1 MEGNRHTLLRMDTRN
16 QEKHSDL
23 MSKAAEH
30 RAALHK
36 VQDGVA
42 QIEDKMSRAGA
53 VFDRRLDGIE
63 NDITQAEKTSS
74 RCLDEIS
81 AKVGDTRTSVMSLR
95 STGEQILKFLRTFP
109 GEMREL
115 LENILR
121 ANWQTY
127 QVLLRIQQSTT
138 RSPTGLLESNIRF
151 EDALGEY
158 RELPYEFFRH
168 WEVSTTVFKHTI
180 AVD

>member
-1 MEGNRHTLLRMDTRN
+1 MECNRNTLSRMDSRN
-16 QEKHSDL
+16 QKKHSDL

-36 VQDGVA
+36 VQDGIV

-53 VFDRRLDGIE
+53 AFDRRLDGIE
-63 NDITQAEKTSS
+63 NDMSQAREASSRRLDGMGAKIGDTQA
-74 RCLDEIS
+74 
-81 AKVGDTRTSVMSLR
+81 SVMSLR

-109 GEMREL
+109 REMREL

-121 ANWQTY
+121 TNWQTY

-151 EDALGEY
+151 ENALGEY

-168 WEVSTTVFKHTI
+168 WEVSTRAFKKTI
-180 AVD
+180 PVD